1 MKKSRNL
8 VVNNL
13 GNMYLQITITGNLI
27 SISFSHYAYCPRWLS
42 SLISIDW
49 IILRKRKKHTY
60 TPSSTLIADEE
71 SKLLLNGNVYKYIYL
86 TTEPCASISDLK
98 AEKDHL
104 LLKNSI
110 QLGGLT
116 TMQQLQ
122 HGSQRDSPE
131 SKLLQEGKQL

>member
-1 MKKSRNL
+1 MVVLAYLHRLDYIKK
-8 VVNNL
+8 
-13 GNMYLQITITGNLI
+13 
-27 SISFSHYAYCPRWLS
+27 
-42 SLISIDW
+42 
-49 IILRKRKKHTY
+49 KKKHTY
-60 TPSSTLIADEE
+60 TPSSILIADEV
-71 SKLLLNGNVYKYIYL
+71 SKLLLNGNVYKYMYL

-104 LLKNSI
+104 LLKHSL
-110 QLGGLT
+110 QLGGLR

>member
-1 MKKSRNL
+1 MVVLADLHRLDYIKK
-8 VVNNL
+8 
-13 GNMYLQITITGNLI
+13 
-27 SISFSHYAYCPRWLS
+27 
-42 SLISIDW
+42 
-49 IILRKRKKHTY
+49 KEKHTY

-71 SKLLLNGNVYKYIYL
+71 SKLLLNGNVYKYMYL

-104 LLKNSI
+104 LLKNSL
-110 QLGGLT
+110 QLGGLR

>member
-1 MKKSRNL
+1 M
-8 VVNNL
+8 
-13 GNMYLQITITGNLI
+13 
-27 SISFSHYAYCPRWLS
+27 
-42 SLISIDW
+42 
-49 IILRKRKKHTY
+49 
-60 TPSSTLIADEE
+60 
-71 SKLLLNGNVYKYIYL
+71 YL